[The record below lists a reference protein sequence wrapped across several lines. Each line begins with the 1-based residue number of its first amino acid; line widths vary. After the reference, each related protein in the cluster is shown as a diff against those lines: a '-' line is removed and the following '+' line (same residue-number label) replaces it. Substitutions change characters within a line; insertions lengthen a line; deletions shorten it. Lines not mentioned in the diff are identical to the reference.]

1 MNEKQLRW
9 TTTNSKYEIRG
20 SWLGNRQ
27 TEECVWD
34 TYVVFFFFCCVDGGV
49 DGGGGGGGDP
59 FLRTEISCKS
69 TISERHKAHEYKK

>member
-1 MNEKQLRW
+1 MKNNYDELQQTASTKLEAPDLETGKQR
-9 TTTNSKYEIRG
+9 N
-20 SWLGNRQ
+20 
-27 TEECVWD
+27 
-34 TYVVFFFFCCVDGGV
+34 VFGIHMLYSFFCCVDGGV